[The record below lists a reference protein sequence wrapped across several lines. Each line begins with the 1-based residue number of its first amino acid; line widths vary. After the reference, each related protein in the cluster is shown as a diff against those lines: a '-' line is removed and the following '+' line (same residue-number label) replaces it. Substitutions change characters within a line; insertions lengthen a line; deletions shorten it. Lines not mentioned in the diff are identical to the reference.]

1 MVRRLLGIIVGY
13 IVMAA
18 AVFVTFTL
26 LYMALGVDSTFEP
39 GTYNVTITWILLSLL
54 LNIIAAVI
62 GGYVCTLISKDKK
75 TTYVFAAIVFVLGI
89 VLAIPQLSKTEGT
102 SKIREGN
109 VSNMQAMKDAKQ
121 PVSTLFLNPILG
133 AVGIL
138 AGTKL
143 WKEKKEKDNKEA

>member
-1 MVRRLLGIIVGY
+1 MVRRLFGIIVGY

-18 AVFVTFTL
+18 IVFITFTL
-26 LYMALGVDSTFEP
+26 LYMALGVDNTFEP
-39 GTYNVTITWILLSLL
+39 GSYNVTIMWVILSLL
-54 LNIIAAVI
+54 LSIIAAVI
-62 GGYVCTLISKDKK
+62 GGYVCTFISKDKK

-89 VLAIPQLSKTEGT
+89 VLAIPQLSKTEET

-133 AVGIL
+133 AVGIF
-138 AGTKL
+138 AGSKL
-143 WKEKKEKDNKEA
+143 WKDKKEKNDTEA

>member
-1 MVRRLLGIIVGY
+1 MVRRLFGIIVGY

-18 AVFVTFTL
+18 LVFVTFTL
-26 LYMALGVDSTFEP
+26 LYLVLGVENTFEP
-39 GTYNVTITWILLSLL
+39 GSYNVTITWVILSLL
-54 LNIIAAVI
+54 LSIIAAVI

-75 TTYVFAAIVFVLGI
+75 TTYVFAAIVFILGI
-89 VLAIPQLSKTEGT
+89 VLAIPQLSKTQET

-143 WKEKKEKDNKEA
+143 WKEKKKKNDTEA